1 MLKNYFIEI
10 TKKAINKAIDN
21 SELGETKE
29 LTFDLVCE
37 APKNKDFGDFAIN
50 VSALART
57 AKMPPLNIAQT
68 IAKNITEEKF
78 SINTVAGF
86 INFKIEKEFLN
97 KIIVDILNKKENYL
111 KTDIGTG

>member
-10 TKKAINKAIDN
+10 TKNAIDEAIKK
-21 SELGETKE
+21 SELGQTEE
-29 LTFDLVCE
+29 LTFELVCE

-57 AKMPPLNIAQT
+57 AKMAPPLIAQT
-68 IAKNITEEKF
+68 IAKYIKQENF

-97 KIIVDILNKKENYL
+97 KIIVDILEKQNE
-111 KTDIGTG
+111 